1 MTWRKQDC
9 DFWSNGKIVIAVRR
23 HGLAAGVLA
32 QILLDINATKDRR
45 GLLSPIESTPE
56 YLASRL
62 CSLVNH
68 TETEVSTLL
77 DGLVA
82 VDFAEREEDG
92 RLRIVGWDQG
102 EWGVRTPGAQ
112 GDLAERQCEECGTTF
127 QPDRD
132 THTHCSKRCRQA
144 ASRRKR
150 RSDDAATTQERRSDD
165 AATHD
170 RPDRQTDQRDRPEPE
185 RAREERDLPALLDA
199 LASRS
204 GGVPPDGL
212 VGWLVGV
219 GVGVRN
225 GEATDRT
232 VAIAR
237 AFTMAGGGLEAAQ
250 LLWRH
255 CQKKSTR
262 NPRGYLIKLMERESS
277 WRPAVESERSRSA

>member
-32 QILLDINATKDRR
+32 QILLDINATKNRR
-45 GLLSPIESTPE
+45 GLLSAIESTPE
-56 YLASRL
+56 YLASRI

-68 TETEVSTLL
+68 TDTEVSTLL

-92 RLRIVGWDQG
+92 RLRILGWDQN
-102 EWGVRTPGAQ
+102 EWGVRSPGGL
-112 GDLAERQCEECGTTF
+112 GDLPERQCEECGTPF
-127 QPDRD
+127 QPDRE
-132 THTHCSKRCRQA
+132 THTSCSKQCRQA

-150 RSDDAATTQERRSDD
+150 RSGDAAATQERRSGD

-170 RPDRQTDQRDRPEPE
+170 RPDRQTDQIERPEPE
-185 RAREERDLPALLDA
+185 SARDGRDLPALLDA

-212 VGWLVGV
+212 VGVLVGLEIATKD
-219 GVGVRN
+219 
-225 GEATDRT
+225 GEATDKT
-232 VAIAR
+232 VEMAR
-237 AFTMAGGGLEAAQ
+237 NFARGGGGRDDLL

-255 CQKKSTR
+255 CQKRGR
-262 NPRGYLIKLMERESS
+262 NPRGMLIKLMERESS
-277 WRPAVESERSRSA
+277 WRPAVESERAVSA